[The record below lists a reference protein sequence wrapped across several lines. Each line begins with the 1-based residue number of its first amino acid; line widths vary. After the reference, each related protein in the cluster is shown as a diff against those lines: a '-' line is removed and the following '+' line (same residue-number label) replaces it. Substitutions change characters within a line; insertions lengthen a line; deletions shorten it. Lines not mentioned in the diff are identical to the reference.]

1 MDLNVTPYVVLI
13 SDLMIDIITY
23 LAILS
28 NLS

>member
-1 MDLNVTPYVVLI
+1 MDLNVTPYLVLI